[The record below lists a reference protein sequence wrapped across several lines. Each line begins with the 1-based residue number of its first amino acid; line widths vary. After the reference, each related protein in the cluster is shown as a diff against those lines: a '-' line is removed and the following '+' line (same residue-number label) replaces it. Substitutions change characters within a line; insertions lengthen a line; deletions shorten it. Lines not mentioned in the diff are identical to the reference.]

1 MDYMGGSVPDTAL
14 LRLRFYF
21 CYVKQSKNLNVPF
34 PRPFGAT
41 GNDARKLHAHGFA
54 RFRGVLSAHEVS
66 CGVTAVSNKIIC
78 IAREFGS
85 GGHEIAVRAGDKL
98 GIKVY
103 EKDIFHLACHYG
115 GLSEQLMASADEAAT
130 NPLLYETVHEG
141 NFNVIR
147 GMPTSE
153 VLFALQSH
161 EIKRLAASESC
172 IFVGHCADYVLRRA
186 DARLLRV
193 FVTAPLEHRINRKMQ
208 QENLTRDRA
217 LRLISK
223 MDKRRRKYYDFY
235 TGQKWGDAG
244 NYDLIVDTG
253 EVSIQDA
260 ADCLC
265 EMYRKL

>member
-21 CYVKQSKNLNVPF
+21 
-34 PRPFGAT
+34 
-41 GNDARKLHAHGFA
+41 
-54 RFRGVLSAHEVS
+54 S
-66 CGVTAVSNKIIC
+66 CGVKAVSNRIIC

-103 EKDIFHLACHYG
+103 EKDIFRLACHYG

-172 IFVGHCADYVLRRA
+172 IFVGRCADYVLRRA
-186 DARLLRV
+186 DVCLLRV

-253 EVSIQDA
+253 KVSIQDA

>member
-1 MDYMGGSVPDTAL
+1 M
-14 LRLRFYF
+14 
-21 CYVKQSKNLNVPF
+21 
-34 PRPFGAT
+34 
-41 GNDARKLHAHGFA
+41 
-54 RFRGVLSAHEVS
+54 
-66 CGVTAVSNKIIC
+66 
-78 IAREFGS
+78 
-85 GGHEIAVRAGDKL
+85 
-98 GIKVY
+98 
-103 EKDIFHLACHYG
+103 
-115 GLSEQLMASADEAAT
+115 
-130 NPLLYETVHEG
+130 
-141 NFNVIR
+141 
-147 GMPTSE
+147 
-153 VLFALQSH
+153 LFALQSH

-172 IFVGHCADYVLRRA
+172 IFVGRCADYVLRRA